1 MTCLAKYFLSVTSKV
16 MGLLIELD
24 LALEAIFMLNFLPVR
39 HNENDFFKASNDKER
54 NEICR
59 YGSHRW
65 SFSTYGL
72 VTSAVIC

>member
-39 HNENDFFKASNDKER
+39 HNENDFLKQATIKKEMKYVGMVPTVGASQHTD
-54 NEICR
+54 
-59 YGSHRW
+59 
-65 SFSTYGL
+65 
-72 VTSAVIC
+72 